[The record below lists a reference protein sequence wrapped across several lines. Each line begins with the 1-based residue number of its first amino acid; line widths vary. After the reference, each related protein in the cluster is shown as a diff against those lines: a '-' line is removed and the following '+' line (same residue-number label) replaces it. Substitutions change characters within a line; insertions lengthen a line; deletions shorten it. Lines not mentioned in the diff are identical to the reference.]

1 MGVDIDRLELPK
13 WYDDNLMTLLVVNQ
27 NSIYLYWEMCFEQW
41 RILNGNRLVINLYE
55 LNSDAEGPGNRLV
68 QSHTLPPFTGDWYFY
83 NLQPDRR
90 YQAEICYQQNDRLI
104 SIMKSNI
111 VALPPAEPYRGS
123 RKVEWRSVEGIN
135 AIGTPAKE
143 PNVTMK
149 ELVNT
154 MSFYMGIK

>member
-1 MGVDIDRLELPK
+1 MGIDIDRLELPK

-41 RILNGNRLVINLYE
+41 KILNGNQLVINLYE
-55 LNSDAEGPGNRLV
+55 LNSDVEDPGNRLV
-68 QSHTLPPFTGDWYFY
+68 QRHTLPPFTGNWYFQ
-83 NLQPDRR
+83 NLQPNRR
-90 YQAEICYQQNDRLI
+90 YQAEICNQHNDRLL

-111 VALPPAEPYRGS
+111 VAVPPAGSYRGP

-135 AIGTPAKE
+135 ATGAPARE
-143 PNVTMK
+143 PSVTMK